1 MIDRS
6 PPWEGSSSESS
17 YMSNIQRKHHRAWH
31 SLSFSVSYLLL
42 SKSYSF
48 ILHETETLFHKASQG
63 KGFFASEC
71 KVWGLFIR
79 LEACCWP
86 RLWPRNESNRIPRAG
101 DATHMCS
108 PSIRVCSS
116 VAKQTLGLGVD
127 SHHSTTQE
135 VEAEGWGDLKKEV
148 RKKKKKKEM
157 RLRSFSAIVWFQV
170 QLKMQETLFQK
181 RTEKAVCH
189 QAKPEKLSLILRIHW
204 WKERIDPPK
213 LSSYIDM

>member
-1 MIDRS
+1 MIGWS

-17 YMSNIQRKHHRAWH
+17 YMSSFQRKHRRAWH
-31 SLSFSVSYLLL
+31 SLSFLVSYLLL

-108 PSIRVCSS
+108 PSIRVFGFSS

-148 RKKKKKKEM
+148 RKKKEKKRNEIKVILSYSVISSPVEDARDPVSKEN
-157 RLRSFSAIVWFQV
+157 R
-170 QLKMQETLFQK
+170 KG
-181 RTEKAVCH
+181 
-189 QAKPEKLSLILRIHW
+189 SL
-204 WKERIDPPK
+204 PP
-213 LSSYIDM
+213 S